1 MFAKR
6 RGGEKLRWRLV
17 VMLECLKA
25 ICRIVMLRVTG
36 MRMLVTPPLP
46 ERGPLPPD
54 ENDEAPDSPDK
65 EWKMPRTGSPLPP
78 LPPTN
83 SIPAFLNTRVL
94 SASDIKPP
102 ASLLRRLATPRAQF
116 AEYLYILRPVIY
128 ALALQRFQHN
138 KRDWKPWALGLA
150 IEVGARQLQKREM
163 QRQPWA
169 VTSLEREEMARRRWG
184 AGWWAMRG
192 VFYEDVTRGWVSSV
206 ADRMRGRWGLDMVG
220 AVVEDYAFLWDEYYF
235 ATASM

>member
-6 RGGEKLRWRLV
+6 RGGEKLRWRIV
-17 VMLECLKA
+17 VLLECVKA

-54 ENDEAPDSPDK
+54 ESDETPPDQQ
-65 EWKMPRTGSPLPP
+65 EWKMPRTGSPLGP

-83 SIPAFLNTRVL
+83 SIPAFLSTRVL

-102 ASLLRRLATPRAQF
+102 PSLLRRLTTPPSQL

-128 ALALQRFQHN
+128 ALALQHSRHN

-150 IEVGARQLQKREM
+150 IELGARQLQKREL
-163 QRQPWA
+163 QHRQPWA
-169 VTSLEREEMARRRWG
+169 VTGLERDEMARRRWG
-184 AGWWAMRG
+184 LAWWALRG
-192 VFYEDVTRGWVSSV
+192 VFYEDVTRGWVASV

-220 AVVEDYAFLWDEYYF
+220 TVVEDYAFLWEEYYF